1 MVKVEIIESSVEKT
15 GVSVKMSGNPLKCT
29 VEAISIV
36 KALYHAL
43 KNTSG
48 GEVFAD
54 IFCEAIHDNVFK
66 GDEELEESIRELKEN
81 NKKLEEANDFL
92 RKFIDALKR

>member
-15 GVSVKMSGNPLKCT
+15 GVSVETSGNPLKCT

-54 IFCEAIHDNVFK
+54 IFCDALHENVFK
-66 GDEELEESIRELKEN
+66 GDEELKEAIRKAEKQTD
-81 NKKLEEANDFL
+81 EANNFL
-92 RKFIDALKR
+92 RKFMDAPKR

>member
-1 MVKVEIIESSVEKT
+1 MVKVEIIESSIEKT
-15 GVSVKMSGNPLKCT
+15 GVSVEMSGNPLKCT

-54 IFCEAIHDNVFK
+54 IFCEALHENVFK
-66 GDEELEESIRELKEN
+66 GDEELKEATR
-81 NKKLEEANDFL
+81 KAEKQTDEANDFL
-92 RKFIDALKR
+92 RKFMDALKR

>member
-15 GVSVKMSGNPLKCT
+15 GVSVEMSGNPLKCT

-54 IFCEAIHDNVFK
+54 IFCDALHENAFK
-66 GDEELEESIRELKEN
+66 GDEELEEATRKIKE
-81 NKKLEEANDFL
+81 ENDFL
-92 RKFIDALKR
+92 RKFMDALKR